1 MLGRYR
7 TARVFL
13 GGTTTEPHP
22 SIPVLVSRDFSKPLE
37 PAYLC
42 NGLIGIRPQA
52 NPLIQANTEVSGFM
66 SDSYGPYLVEG
77 QCSAPYPLGTDII
90 AEGVSLLQSPE
101 RVTVTRQ
108 TMDLNTGELLTEMT
122 FTPSSQKRLELRVLQ
137 FASRSVPS
145 LLCQEVSISSSANI
159 ELQVIARIDL
169 ENVPGR
175 VYFNHAA
182 ARSEID
188 LTIGFYSPEDY
199 SKLGVSVVVPN
210 QEAFKRDAEQK
221 VDEQA
226 ATRRFVLQAE
236 SGATYRFRSI
246 AAMVSQFYHPAP
258 HLEAY
263 RMAKWGQTLG
273 FENLRRDNQETW
285 RDLWNS
291 RVRVFGDPD
300 AQRVLDAAFFYLLS
314 SVHRSNKNGM
324 SPFGLS
330 HFPDY
335 GGHSFWDTETNSF
348 LPILLADPGAAR
360 SLLEFRVRGL
370 ERAGRLAD
378 LYGYE
383 GAHFPWEASPFDGS
397 ETTPTWASSG
407 WEEQHIT
414 PDVAIA
420 FWEYQVATNDSAF
433 LREGT
438 WPVLRAIAEW
448 ISSRGVFTD
457 RGYEILHVMGS
468 DEGSTKSNN
477 NSYVNI
483 ACRMALLAAIKC
495 AARVGVTPPPK
506 WRRIADT
513 IVIPIDKS
521 KNIILPADNST
532 EGPTYPQVNLDF
544 LAVHGMPVDAQLL
557 RNTYEYE
564 KRARGTRKLFGN
576 LAVGIGFATA
586 AVAASAAMF
595 GDKAKAAEL
604 FHTAWEEGIWME
616 PFGLSREVPWQNYGC
631 FMTNYGGLLQTA
643 MLGFTGLRVSEG
655 DWRKYPAS
663 LPQGWSRIEID
674 RIWVKG
680 APKRLIAKDGRLAEL
695 VDT

>member
-1 MLGRYR
+1 M
-7 TARVFL
+7 
-13 GGTTTEPHP
+13 
-22 SIPVLVSRDFSKPLE
+22 LVSRDFTKKLE

-52 NPLIQANTEVSGFM
+52 NPLVQANTEVSGFV
-66 SDSYGPYLVEG
+66 SASYGPYLVEG
-77 QCSAPYPLGTDII
+77 QGLAPYPLGTDII
-90 AEGVSLLQSPE
+90 VGGVSLLQHPE
-101 RVTVTRQ
+101 RVTVKRQ

-122 FTPSSQKRLELRVLQ
+122 FTPSGDNRLDLSVLQ
-137 FASRSVPS
+137 FAPRSVPS
-145 LLCQEVSISSSANI
+145 LLCQEVSITSSADMQ
-159 ELQVIARIDL
+159 LQVIARIDL
-169 ENVPGR
+169 EKVPGR

-182 ARSEID
+182 ARSDVD
-188 LTIGFYSPEDY
+188 LTIGFYSSDDY
-199 SKLGVSVVVPN
+199 SKLGVAVAVPN
-210 QEAFKRDAEQK
+210 QEAFKRVGEQQ
-221 VDEQA
+221 VDEKA
-226 ATRRFVLQAE
+226 ATRSFVLQAE
-236 SGATYRFRSI
+236 NGTTYRFRSI

-263 RMAKWGQTLG
+263 RMAKWGQTIG
-273 FENLRRDNQETW
+273 FETLRRDNQEKW
-285 RDLWNS
+285 QDLWKS
-291 RVRVFGDPD
+291 RVKVYGDAD

-330 HFPDY
+330 HFQDY

-348 LPILLADPGAAR
+348 LPVLLASPDAAKA
-360 SLLEFRVRGL
+360 LLEFRVRGL
-370 ERAGRLAD
+370 QNAGKLAD
-378 LYGYE
+378 LYGYQ
-383 GAHFPWEASPFDGS
+383 GAHFPWEASPIDGS

-420 FWEYQVATNDSAF
+420 FWEYQVATEDSSF

-438 WPVLRAIAEW
+438 WPVLRTIAEW
-448 ISSRGVFTD
+448 IASRGVHTQ
-457 RGYEILHVMGS
+457 RGFEILHVMGS
-468 DEGSTKSNN
+468 DEGSTKSDN

-483 ACRMALLAAIKC
+483 ACRMALIAAIKC
-495 AARVGVTPPPK
+495 AARVGVTPPPTWK
-506 WRRIADT
+506 RIADT
-513 IVIPIDKS
+513 IVVPTDEK
-521 KNIILPADNST
+521 KKIILPSDNST

-544 LAVHGMPVDAQLL
+544 LAVHDMPVSAQLL

-564 KRARGTRKLFGN
+564 KRARGTRKLFGP

-604 FHTAWEEGIWME
+604 FHTAWQEGIWME
-616 PFGLSREVPWQNYGC
+616 PFGLSREVPWQDYGC
-631 FMTNYGGLLQTA
+631 FLTNYGGLLQTA
-643 MLGFTGLRVSEG
+643 MLGFTGLRVNEG

-663 LPQGWSRIEID
+663 LPQGWSGIEID

-680 APKRLIAKDGRLAEL
+680 APKRLVAKDGRLAEL
-695 VDT
+695 LDA